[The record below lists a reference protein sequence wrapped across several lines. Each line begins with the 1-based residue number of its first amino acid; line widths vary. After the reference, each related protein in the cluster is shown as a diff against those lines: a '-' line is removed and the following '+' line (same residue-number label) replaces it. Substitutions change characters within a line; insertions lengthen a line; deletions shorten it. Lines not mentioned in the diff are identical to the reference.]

1 MLAILRKPVTALGA
15 TLFFLAGLLL
25 ASGCVSII
33 KGSSQTLSF
42 NSEPEEAEV
51 WIDGKAFGSTPL
63 AVSLK
68 KNKYSVVTFKKKGY
82 RTQTVPIEK
91 NYDGLALLNIFW
103 DSSTTDLITGAAY
116 EYAPSQYFAQ
126 LSPKE
131 ASWNKFQEFDFGK
144 RGNIRRFVLLSYSNL
159 GRDAANGDG
168 EYFQALCELLGIVS
182 PGAKQVFLHKLQII
196 FKENGGDEIKS
207 AEQILQLQVSTS

>member
-1 MLAILRKPVTALGA
+1 MLTTLKRPVTALGV

-33 KGSSQTLSF
+33 KGTSQTLSF
-42 NSEPEEAEV
+42 NSEPEGAEV
-51 WIDGKAFGSTPL
+51 WIDGKSFGHTPL

-68 KNKYSVVTFKKKGY
+68 KNRYSVVTFKKKGY
-82 RTQTVPIEK
+82 RTQTVPIESS
-91 NYDGLALLNIFW
+91 YDGLALLNIFW
-103 DSSTTDLITGAAY
+103 DLSTTDLITGAAY
-116 EYAPSQYFAQ
+116 EYAPTMYFAP

-131 ASWNKFQEFDFGK
+131 ANRSRFQQLGK
-144 RGNIRRFVLLSYSNL
+144 RENIRRFILLSYSNL

-182 PGAKQVFLHKLQII
+182 PSAKQVFLHKLQII
-196 FKENGGDEIKS
+196 FRGNERDKIKS

>member
-1 MLAILRKPVTALGA
+1 MLTILRRPVTALGV

-33 KGSSQTLSF
+33 KGTSQTLSF
-42 NSEPEEAEV
+42 NSEPEGAEV
-51 WIDGKAFGSTPL
+51 LIDGKSFGFTPL

-68 KNKYSVVTFKKKGY
+68 KNKYTVVTFKKKGY
-82 RTQTVPIEK
+82 STQTVPIESS
-91 NYDGLALLNIFW
+91 YDGLALLNIFW
-103 DSSTTDLITGAAY
+103 DFSTTDLITGAAY
-116 EYAPSQYFAQ
+116 EYAPTRYFAT
-126 LSPKE
+126 LRPKE
-131 ASWNKFQEFDFGK
+131 ANRSGLQQLGGRE
-144 RGNIRRFVLLSYSNL
+144 NIRRFVLFSYSNL

-182 PGAKQVFLHKLQII
+182 PSAKQMFLHKLQTI
-196 FKENGGDEIKS
+196 FRENEGDEIKS